1 MTIKTTQNATIN
13 VTLTS
18 SNGFADTIGLG
29 CASLPVGVTCH
40 FSPISIALPANGI
53 AIDQLTIDT
62 NNPLSGGA
70 SAMNARGD
78 SRGTYLAGLLL
89 PFSLFFGWVF
99 WRFRKR
105 NTGLLTM
112 MLVMALSMA
121 ALFATGCSGFSMGSV
136 APGTYVIQITGTG
149 TNTNTIHYQ
158 TVTLNI
164 TN

>member
-1 MTIKTTQNATIN
+1 
-13 VTLTS
+13 
-18 SNGFADTIGLG
+18 
-29 CASLPVGVTCH
+29 
-40 FSPISIALPANGI
+40 
-53 AIDQLTIDT
+53 
-62 NNPLSGGA
+62 
-70 SAMNARGD
+70 
-78 SRGTYLAGLLL
+78 LLL

-149 TNTNTIHYQ
+149 TKTNTIHYQ